1 MSGANDLIDFFNANC
16 NASLSPAMEKYM
28 LGQFS
33 FLGIKSPERK
43 QLLRQFLQNYGYPDA
58 AHLEA
63 FVKQLWQ
70 TPGRELHYAAMEI
83 ASRKTFLKDSERIIL
98 IEWMIAHESWW
109 DTVDFIASN
118 MAGVWFKLH
127 PQEILPVTSRWM
139 ASGNIWLQRTCL
151 LFQLKYRHE
160 TDAGLLFGF
169 IEQLASEKEFFI
181 RKAIGWALREYS
193 KTEADEVMQFV
204 ETHTLSPLSR
214 REALKVILKR
224 AIP

>member
-1 MSGANDLIDFFNANC
+1 MSSADDLIAFFNSNAN
-16 NASLSPAMEKYM
+16 AALSPAMEKYM
-28 LGQFS
+28 LGQFR

-43 QLLRQFLQNYGYPDA
+43 QLLRQFLQNHGYPDA
-58 AHLEA
+58 AHLET

-70 TPGRELHYAAMEI
+70 TPGRELQYATMEI

-98 IEWMIAHESWW
+98 IEWMITHESWW
-109 DTVDFIASN
+109 DTVDYIASN
-118 MAGVWFKLH
+118 IAGVWFKLH

-193 KTEADEVMQFV
+193 KTEPAAVIQFV
-204 ETHTLSPLSR
+204 EKQTLSPLSR
-214 REALKVILKR
+214 REALKVILKN
-224 AIP
+224 ANP

>member
-16 NASLSPAMEKYM
+16 NVLLSPAMEKYM
-28 LGQFS
+28 LGQFR

-43 QLLRQFLQNYGYPDA
+43 QLLRQFKQNHGYPDA
-58 AHLEA
+58 AHFET

-70 TPGRELHYAAMEI
+70 TPGRELQYAAMEI

-98 IEWMIAHESWW
+98 IEWMITHESWW
-109 DTVDFIASN
+109 DTVDYIASN
-118 MAGVWFKLH
+118 IAGVWFKLH
-127 PQEILPVTSRWM
+127 PQEIIPVTGKWM

-151 LFQLKYRHE
+151 LFQLKYRNE
-160 TDAGLLFGF
+160 TDFRLLSGF

-193 KTEADEVMQFV
+193 KTEPTAVIQFV
-204 ETHTLSPLSR
+204 EKQTLSPLSR
-214 REALKVILKR
+214 REALKVILKN
-224 AIP
+224 ANP

>member
-1 MSGANDLIDFFNANC
+1 MSSADDLIAFFNSNAN
-16 NASLSPAMEKYM
+16 AALSPAMEKYM
-28 LGQFS
+28 LGQFR

-43 QLLRQFLQNYGYPDA
+43 QLLRLFKQNHGYPDA
-58 AHLEA
+58 DRLEA

-83 ASRKTFLKDSERIIL
+83 ASRKVFLKEPERIVL
-98 IEWMIAHESWW
+98 IEWMITHESWW

-118 MAGVWFKLH
+118 IAGEWFKLH
-127 PQEILPVTSRWM
+127 PQEILPVTGKWM

-151 LFQLKYRHE
+151 LFQLKYRNE
-160 TDAGLLFGF
+160 TDFRLLSGF

-193 KTEADEVMQFV
+193 KTKPEAVIQFV
-204 ETHTLSPLSR
+204 ESHSLSPLSQ
-214 REALKVILKR
+214 REAMKIIRK
-224 AIP
+224 

>member
-1 MSGANDLIDFFNANC
+1 MSSADDLIAFFNSNAN
-16 NASLSPAMEKYM
+16 AALSPAMEKYM
-28 LGQFS
+28 LGQFR

-43 QLLRQFLQNYGYPDA
+43 QLLRQYIQNHGYPDA
-58 AHLEA
+58 DLLEA

-83 ASRKTFLKDSERIIL
+83 ASRKVLLKEPDRIVL
-98 IEWMIAHESWW
+98 IEWMITHESWW

-118 MAGVWFKLH
+118 LAGVWFKLH
-127 PQEILPVTSRWM
+127 PQEIFSVTGKWM

-151 LFQLKYRHE
+151 LFQLKYRNE
-160 TDAGLLFGF
+160 TDFRLLSGF

-193 KTEADEVMQFV
+193 KTKPEAVIQFV
-204 ETHTLSPLSR
+204 ESHSLSPLSQ
-214 REALKVILKR
+214 REAMKIIQK
-224 AIP
+224 

>member
-28 LGQFS
+28 LRQFH

-43 QLLRQFLQNYGYPDA
+43 QLLRLFKQNHGYPDA
-58 AHLEA
+58 DRLEA

-83 ASRKTFLKDSERIIL
+83 ASCKTFLKDSERIIL
-98 IEWMIAHESWW
+98 IEWMITHESWW
-109 DTVDFIASN
+109 DTVDYIASN
-118 MAGVWFKLH
+118 IAEEWFKLH
-127 PQEILPVTSRWM
+127 SQEILPVTSRWI

-160 TDAGLLFGF
+160 TDAGLLFRF
-169 IEQLASEKEFFI
+169 IEKLSSEKEFFI

-193 KTEADEVMQFV
+193 KTEPTAVIQFL
-204 ETHTLSPLSR
+204 ETQTLSPLSR
-214 REALKVILKR
+214 REALKVILKN
-224 AIP
+224 AKP